1 MSADVPVL
9 YDEDSATPVPTI
21 WRETLIQIV
30 EAFKT
35 NDLISINLIKGVQ
48 NVELEYLQE
57 IAENITNYGETLVSL
72 PDETWNSSQAYWK
85 GFCWDI
91 ILDLFTESEGRS
103 DLILLMRVFE
113 TDGVFEYS
121 IQNIYVP

>member
-35 NDLISINLIKGVQ
+35 NDLISINHIKGVQ
-48 NVELEYLQE
+48 NIELEYLQE

-72 PDETWNSSQAYWK
+72 PDETWKSSQAYWK
-85 GFCWDI
+85 GFCWYI
-91 ILDLFTESEGRS
+91 ILDLFTEIEGRS
-103 DLILLMRVFE
+103 DLILSMRVFE